1 MDGRKY
7 IIIMTR
13 LQMNTDACLRWH
25 QQSGRILNI
34 PNYVKCDSVKFN
46 KNYKKVK
53 DLNL

>member
-34 PNYVKCDSVKFN
+34 PNYGKGDCESST
-46 KNYKKVK
+46 YKRIN
-53 DLNL
+53 DINL